1 MSAPASRAL
10 QIPAVLYGGG
20 ATSPAGQQHGQCRP
34 RMSCAQLRDACTTPI
49 PTSEGVFAARRD
61 RRKHHRPVR
70 RGRLDLAIPTGLS
83 PLVRRLLQPT
93 RIGLVPFRC
102 TVWGQI
108 TVSAWRIACQLTQC
122 SCAPPPASS
131 ASSASRSAVST
142 VNPYSSFTRIT
153 RSANHAPCRVGI
165 HSAASLAPF

>member
-1 MSAPASRAL
+1 MPNAGASFASPPDSPLFSTAVVLRVRQANSTASAGPGCLARWR
-10 QIPAVLYGGG
+10 
-20 ATSPAGQQHGQCRP
+20 C
-34 RMSCAQLRDACTTPI
+34 CTTPI
-49 PTSEGVFAARRD
+49 PTHEGVFAARAIGASTSAY
-61 RRKHHRPVR
+61 R
-70 RGRLDLAIPTGLS
+70 RGRRDLAILAGLS

-93 RIGLVPFRC
+93 RIGSVPFRC
-102 TVWGQI
+102 TVLGQI
-108 TVSAWRIACQLTQC
+108 TVSAWRIACQSTQF

-131 ASSASRSAVST
+131 ATSASRSAVST